1 MTSKPRLGEI
11 EILRGMAFA
20 AVVLQH
26 SIAHYSV
33 TPELGTADGVRLTL
47 LLIAAKFA
55 VPAFIFITGLVLFY
69 NYDGELA
76 YGSFIRK
83 RFKDIV
89 VPYVI
94 WSLLYMVM
102 NGILLHQPPLWWLP
116 DMLKFWITGK
126 SSYHLWYIV
135 MIIPMYLL
143 FPLLRKLVRRLD
155 VVIHNS
161 GRRALLAVVGLT
173 VGYEALLLL
182 RPWLTDMFNAW
193 QVPGLSAY
201 FTIYADRNIVYYLY
215 YFILGALAGLHI
227 TAFLKL
233 LQTLKWPIVISCVI
247 FTLYYAGLVLGGQF
261 PPGPGFGPRFMALIL
276 LQPWMAL
283 FLVSL
288 VLGVYMLALNI
299 NQTASSRQRQM
310 WVMLSRYSYGGYL
323 AHALMLQ
330 YAYVMDDWLFSDWNS
345 TLRTILVWIMALIL
359 SVAVTYGLSRLKFGT
374 WLTGIPYRK
383 AR

>member
-1 MTSKPRLGEI
+1 MASKQRLGEI

-33 TPELGTADGVRLTL
+33 VPELAMADGTRLTL

-89 VPYVI
+89 VPYLL
-94 WSLLYMVM
+94 WSLLYMVL
-102 NGILLHQPPLWWLP
+102 NGILLHQPPFAWLP
-116 DMLKFWITGK
+116 DMLGFWITGK

-143 FPLLRKLVRRLD
+143 FPLLRSVVRRLD
-155 VVIHNS
+155 LVIRDN

-173 VGYEALLLL
+173 VGYEGLLLL
-182 RPWLTDMFNAW
+182 RPWLTDMFHAW

-215 YFILGALAGLHI
+215 YFVLGALAGLHI

-233 LQTLKWPIVISCVI
+233 LQRLKWPIVISCVI
-247 FTLYYAGLVLGGQF
+247 FTLYYAGLVLGGHF

-288 VLGVYMLALNI
+288 VLGVYMLALHIHN
-299 NQTASSRQRQM
+299 TAGIRQKQM
-310 WVMLSRYSYGGYL
+310 WITLSRYSYGGYL
-323 AHALMLQ
+323 AHALMLR
-330 YAYVMDDWLFSDWNS
+330 YAYAIDDWLFSGWDV
-345 TLRTILVWIMALIL
+345 TLRTAIVWLLALML
-359 SVAVTYGLSRLKFGT
+359 SVALTYALSRLRFGT